1 LVLGDTTSLLFPI
14 IKNIYPSMI
23 AKELVNVQPM
33 SASSLPI
40 LYIKTKFQKH
50 YVISYKHYK
59 IGNLVNMFKHFIP
72 DKIKEVS
79 LEKEEVKYYY

>member
-1 LVLGDTTSLLFPI
+1 MVLGDTTTLRFPI
-14 IKNIYPSMI
+14 IKNIHPSLI
-23 AKELVNVQPM
+23 NKAIINVQPM
-33 SASSLPI
+33 ATASMPI
-40 LYIKTKFQKH
+40 FYIKTRFQKP
-50 YVISYKHYK
+50 YTISYKHYK